1 LRFQHVRR
9 RDSAVILHRIWCNG
23 TTDFEFHSGSIS
35 EVGDCVLD
43 VCFTP
48 ESGSRET
55 PVAPPEEETAAVE
68 ADNELPADLVALN
81 GS

>member
-1 LRFQHVRR
+1 MLAYYHP
-9 RDSAVILHRIWCNG
+9 
-23 TTDFEFHSGSIS
+23 
-35 EVGDCVLD
+35 
-43 VCFTP
+43 TP
-48 ESGSRET
+48 TPAPAHLTRAGQPPCWRASTLASGSRET